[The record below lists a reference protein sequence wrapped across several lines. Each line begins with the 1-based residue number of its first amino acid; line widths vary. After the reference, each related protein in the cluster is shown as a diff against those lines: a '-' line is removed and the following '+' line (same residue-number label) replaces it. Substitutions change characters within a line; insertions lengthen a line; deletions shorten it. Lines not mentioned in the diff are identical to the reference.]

1 MVLFILLIA
10 GLSWA
15 EQVSHRV
22 TKGKQTWR
30 LEASWLQDLELQQI
44 SYALSASAVEAD
56 LQIPTR
62 YTAGQLAKEVAAE
75 VNAWARTVNSEEAS
89 ITARGSGNGR
99 LRLKAKGLDEA
110 LVGQLLHRARQEE
123 QRAEQAI
130 LSAKGYRKYS
140 NGIAPDY
147 SSLVGLYA
155 SELASLHAALAQPN
169 LRAHT
174 ERTLGFVQSIP
185 YESRRS
191 ISFRRPLALLA
202 ANAGDCDSKAVLFL
216 ALLRRA
222 YANLPLTIVDIPEHV
237 FVGVGISP
245 QPGEQAIEVEGTT
258 YVLMEPVGPG
268 MTPIGELSSRS
279 MQALQGG
286 QAKVIEVN

>member
-1 MVLFILLIA
+1 MLFFLLSV

-22 TKGKQTWR
+22 TKGKQTWQF
-30 LEASWLQDLELQQI
+30 EVSWLQDLESQDI
-44 SYALSASAVEAD
+44 TYALSSAAVETD

-75 VNAWARTVNSEEAS
+75 VNAWARTVNSDQAS

-110 LVGQLLHRARQEE
+110 LVGHLLQRARQEE
-123 QRAEQAI
+123 QRAEHAI
-130 LSAKGYRKYS
+130 LSTKGYRKYS
-140 NGIAPDY
+140 SGIAPDY
-147 SSLVGLYA
+147 SALVELYA

-174 ERTLGFVQSIP
+174 ARALGFVQSIP

-216 ALLRRA
+216 ALMRRA
-222 YANLPLTIVDIPEHV
+222 SPNLPLTIVDIPEHV

-268 MTPIGELSSRS
+268 MTPIGELSPRS
-279 MQALQGG
+279 LQALQGG